1 MAPRP
6 ARLCSGIPERHVCPH
21 GSRFLAAPLQCGVC
35 VPGRG
40 QSVCQLSALPFNSC
54 RHPGAGWRR
63 VASPE
68 LCAVCP
74 VWPHEGQRPP
84 HTCIGVIPVVVLV
97 TPSCPTLVTPW
108 TVTHQ
113 APLSMGFPRR
123 EYRDGLPLPS
133 PGNLPDPE
141 SNPGLLHRKWI
152 LYR

>member
-1 MAPRP
+1 MRVNFSRTAGGLQRPVAPRP

-74 VWPHEGQRPP
+74 VWPHEGQRPSS
-84 HTCIGVIPVVVLV
+84 H
-97 TPSCPTLVTPW
+97 
-108 TVTHQ
+108 
-113 APLSMGFPRR
+113 
-123 EYRDGLPLPS
+123 
-133 PGNLPDPE
+133 
-141 SNPGLLHRKWI
+141 LHRCHPCRRVSRSVVSDSCDPVDCNPPGSSVHGIPQTRIQGWVATPFS
-152 LYR
+152 RESS